1 MSKRID
7 TVVVYAGRAVLDS
20 RRVRL
25 VARRYREVEGEEVS
39 AQIQFLRGSE
49 GPEDRREQLGLCEIA
64 AVWVMP
70 AQQYDEIK
78 MRIPSEVNSVR
89 DFAEY
94 IHRTSGSTPKVE
106 KLKG

>member
-1 MSKRID
+1 MGKRMD
-7 TVVVYAGRAVLDS
+7 TVVVYAGRAVLDN

-25 VARRYREVEGEEVS
+25 VARRYIEVEGDEVS
-39 AQIQFLRGSE
+39 TQIQFLRGQE
-49 GPEDRREQLGLCEIA
+49 GTADRHAQLGLCEIA

-78 MRIPSEVNSVR
+78 MRVPSEVNSVR

-94 IHRTSGSTPKVE
+94 IHRTRGSTPKVE